1 MSKGKEFRTIAFSCL
16 AAWVWVSLGLQAEES
31 KPAPVNINTA
41 TVEELA
47 RLPGIGPRIAERI
60 VQHREKNGPFRR
72 VEELL
77 IIRGVN
83 RKKFEKIRPLI
94 TVGTEARTG
103 NAGLVRHGSFEQHQ
117 RHGDQQERSDDD

>member
-1 MSKGKEFRTIAFSCL
+1 MSKGRRFRAAAFYCVGAL
-16 AAWVWVSLGLQAEES
+16 VWLSLELRAEQP

-77 IIRGVN
+77 IIRGIN
-83 RKKFEKIRPLI
+83 RKKFEKIRPLVM
-94 TVGTEARTG
+94 VGTETKTG
-103 NAGLVRHGSFEQHQ
+103 GRYGASQPWLVRVTSAPQ
-117 RHGDQQERSDDD
+117 

>member
-1 MSKGKEFRTIAFSCL
+1 MSKGRRFRTAAFCCL
-16 AAWVWVSLGLQAEES
+16 GALVWLSLGLRTEEP

-60 VQHREKNGPFRR
+60 VQHREKNGPFQR

-77 IIRGVN
+77 IIRGIN
-83 RKKFEKIRPLI
+83 RKKFEKIRILI

-103 NAGLVRHGSFEQHQ
+103 GRDGASQP
-117 RHGDQQERSDDD
+117 